1 MHAEEERADMSTIVV
16 RATWDPEA
24 SYWIAESPDVP
35 GLATGAATLNEL
47 AAKIPG
53 IIQDLL
59 EGTEASNLPE
69 TEIPIEIIASIST
82 KVRAR
87 VAA

>member
-1 MHAEEERADMSTIVV
+1 MSTIVV

-24 SYWIAESPDVP
+24 SYWVAESPDVP

-47 AAKIPG
+47 AAKLPG

-69 TEIPIEIIASIST
+69 TEIPIEIIASTST
-82 KVRAR
+82 KVRAH

>member
-1 MHAEEERADMSTIVV
+1 MSTIVV
-16 RATWDPEA
+16 RATWDSEA
-24 SYWIAESPDVP
+24 SYWVAESADMP

-59 EGTEASNLPE
+59 EGTEASKVTE
-69 TEIPIEIIASIST
+69 TEIPIGIIASIST
-82 KVRAR
+82 KVRAH

>member
-1 MHAEEERADMSTIVV
+1 MSTIVV

-24 SYWIAESPDVP
+24 SYWVAESPDVP

-59 EGTEASNLPE
+59 EGTEASKVTE

-82 KVRAR
+82 KVRAH

>member
-1 MHAEEERADMSTIVV
+1 MSTIVV

-59 EGTEASNLPE
+59 EGTEASKVTE

-82 KVRAR
+82 KVRAH
-87 VAA
+87 VGA

>member
-1 MHAEEERADMSTIVV
+1 V
-16 RATWDPEA
+16 R
-24 SYWIAESPDVP
+24 

-47 AAKIPG
+47 AAKLPG

-59 EGTEASNLPE
+59 EGADTSGLAE
-69 TEIPIEIIASIST
+69 TEIPVEIIASIST
-82 KVRAR
+82 KVRAH

>member
-1 MHAEEERADMSTIVV
+1 MSTIVV

-24 SYWIAESPDVP
+24 SYWVAESPDIP

-59 EGTEASNLPE
+59 EGADKSDVAE

-82 KVRAR
+82 KVRAH

>member
-1 MHAEEERADMSTIVV
+1 MLTAEEHAEMSTIVV

-24 SYWIAESPDVP
+24 SYWVAESLDVP

-47 AAKIPG
+47 AAKLPG

-59 EGTEASNLPE
+59 EAPSSPTSQ
-69 TEIPIEIIASIST
+69 
-82 KVRAR
+82 
-87 VAA
+87 

>member
-1 MHAEEERADMSTIVV
+1 MSTIVV

-53 IIQDLL
+53 ITQDLL
-59 EGTEASNLPE
+59 EGTEASKVTE

-82 KVRAR
+82 KVRAH